1 MKFFSRLARREG
13 ECEPEPPAGDR
24 LATYR
29 STVRIKSQA
38 MAGVTFEI
46 NRVSFGRRMELARQV
61 REISQRAEFLQAGTE
76 LHERIEASLLKQ
88 EIEAIYLRWALVH
101 VDGLTID
108 GEPATAERLLEK
120 GPEGLTRE
128 IVGAIKLQCGLGEDE
143 RKN

>member
-1 MKFFSRLARREG
+1 MNFFWRLARREQ
-13 ECEPEPPAGDR
+13 EYRPQPPAGES

-29 STVRIKSQA
+29 STVRIQSKA

-46 NRVSFGRRMELARQV
+46 KRVSFGRRMELARRV
-61 REISQRAEFLQAGTE
+61 REISRRAEYLEAGRE

-88 EIEAIYLRWALVH
+88 EIESIYLHWALVR

-108 GEPATAERLLEK
+108 GEPATAERLVEK
-120 GPEGLTRE
+120 GPEGLTHE